1 VQFKRFV
8 FFFVTKNEMV
18 MKNIFLFLFFVS
30 IGCLGQSKSV
40 YTLIDAKMDAIPMNL
55 SASTTG
61 ISEHINTNFK
71 SEDDK
76 IRAVFYWTAS
86 NISYDIEN
94 ISSINYSEVSPDK
107 IKNTLTSKKGVCI
120 HYAEVF
126 NDLAQKVGI
135 ESYIIGGYTK
145 QNNKVDVLSHA
156 WCVAKIDK
164 TWWMFDPTWGA
175 GYIMN
180 NKFVKKINNS
190 NYKVIPSQFITT
202 HMPFDYLWQFLN
214 KTVTNQEFIDG
225 KIQLNKTKSIFNFVN
240 QIEEYNRMSDLDKAR
255 TSLVRIQENGVKN
268 KLIQEMVLFKK
279 AEVASLQN
287 NQAMDKMRIISDD
300 YNQAIAQFNDFI
312 FYKNN
317 QFKPL
322 LPDEAI
328 NEMIANPKQKI
339 LDCQSRIYKIGNY
352 NDNNIEN
359 VKGLKKALMDILKQ
373 IEEQEKFVNEY
384 LKKSKSARKGMFTK
398 VSFSRI
404 QLN

>member
-1 VQFKRFV
+1 MKK
-8 FFFVTKNEMV
+8 FFLLLLFTSICFAQTKNSYA
-18 MKNIFLFLFFVS
+18 LL
-30 IGCLGQSKSV
+30 
-40 YTLIDAKMDAIPMNL
+40 DAKMDKIPDDL
-55 SASTTG
+55 STSTDG
-61 ISEHINTNFK
+61 IAKYINANFNSE
-71 SEDDK
+71 SDK
-76 IRAVFYWTAS
+76 IRATFYWTAS
-86 NISYDIEN
+86 NISYDIDN
-94 ISSINYSEVSPDK
+94 ISSIDYSEVSPDK
-107 IKNTLTSKKGVCI
+107 IKNTVLSKKGVCI

-126 NDLAQKVGI
+126 NDIAKKVGV
-135 ESYIIGGYTK
+135 ESYIVGGYTK
-145 QNNKVDVLSHA
+145 QNGKIDVLSHA
-156 WCVAKIDK
+156 WCTAKIDK
-164 TWWMFDPTWGA
+164 SWWLFDPTWGA
-175 GYIMN
+175 GYIHNHKFFKKLN
-180 NKFVKKINNS
+180 NL
-190 NYKVIPSQFITT
+190 NYKVNPNEFITT
-202 HMPFDYLWQFLN
+202 HMPYDYLWQFLSN
-214 KTVTNQEFIDG
+214 TVTNQEFIDG

>member
-1 VQFKRFV
+1 
-8 FFFVTKNEMV
+8 MV

-225 KIQLNKTKSIFNFVN
+225 KILPSKSKPNFDFQQ
-240 QIEEYNRMSDLDKAR
+240 QILAYKSMSELDRAR
-255 TSLVRIQENGVKN
+255 TSLIRIQENGIKN
-268 KLIQEMVLFKK
+268 NLIQQMVIFTKN
-279 AEVASLQN
+279 EVANLQN
-287 NQAMDKMRIISDD
+287 NEAMFKMKAISDD
-300 YNQAIAQFNDFI
+300 YNQAISQFNDFI
-312 FYKNN
+312 FYRNN
-317 QFKPL
+317 KFKPTL
-322 LPDEAI
+322 LDAEI
-328 NEMIANPKQKI
+328 KEMIMTPKQKI
-339 LDCQSRIYKIGNY
+339 LNCQNRIYKIGNY

-359 VKGLKKALMDILKQ
+359 VKSLKKSLITVLQQ
-373 IEEQEKFVNEY
+373 IEVQEKFVNDY
-384 LKKSKSARKGMFTK
+384 LSKSKSARKGMFTK
-398 VSFSRI
+398 VSWLGI
-404 QLN
+404 PLN